1 MSKNKKIAIY
11 PGSFDPFTN
20 GHIDLVERATR
31 IFDLVIVTVAVNS
44 KKETLFTGSEREKL
58 IREAIVEKE
67 WSKSVDVEQFTG
79 LLIDFAKEKNATV
92 LLRGVR
98 QISDFEYE
106 FQMALT
112 NRRLSPN
119 LDTLFLM
126 PDENHAITSSSIVK
140 EVARWGGNISSFV
153 PPNIHTAI
161 LEKMRKRGF
170 S

>member
-1 MSKNKKIAIY
+1 MTASKKIAIY

-44 KKETLFTGSEREKL
+44 KKETLFTGQEREDL
-58 IREAIVEKE
+58 IREAINHKTWAKNVE
-67 WSKSVDVEQFTG
+67 VEQFTG
-79 LLIDFAKEKNATV
+79 LLIDFAEEKNATV

-112 NRRLSPN
+112 NRRLSPK

-140 EVARWGGNISSFV
+140 EVALWDGDISSFV
-153 PPNIHTAI
+153 PPNIHKAI
-161 LEKMRKRGF
+161 LKKMSEK
-170 S
+170 

>member
-1 MSKNKKIAIY
+1 MTASKKIAIY

-44 KKETLFTGSEREKL
+44 KKETLFTGQEREDL
-58 IREAIVEKE
+58 IREAIEKKPWSDKVE
-67 WSKSVDVEQFTG
+67 VEQFTG
-79 LLIDFAKEKNATV
+79 LLIDFAEEKSATV

-112 NRRLSPN
+112 NRRLSPM

-140 EVARWGGNISSFV
+140 EVARWDGDISSFV
-153 PPNIHTAI
+153 PPNIHKAI
-161 LEKMRKRGF
+161 LKKMDSR
-170 S
+170 

>member
-1 MSKNKKIAIY
+1 MESSKKIAIY

-44 KKETLFTGSEREKL
+44 KKETLFTGPEREQL
-58 IREAIVEKE
+58 IKGAIKDKPWSDNVE
-67 WSKSVDVEQFTG
+67 VEQFTG
-79 LLIDFAKEKNATV
+79 LLINFAEEKNATA

-140 EVARWGGNISSFV
+140 EVASWGGNITSFV
-153 PPNIHTAI
+153 PPNIHEAI
-161 LEKMRKRGF
+161 LKKME
-170 S
+170 

>member
-1 MSKNKKIAIY
+1 MTASKKIAIY

-31 IFDLVIVTVAVNS
+31 IFDLVIVTIAVNS
-44 KKETLFTGSEREKL
+44 KKETLFTGAEREAL
-58 IREAIVEKE
+58 ISEAINTKP
-67 WSKSVDVEQFTG
+67 WSDKVQVEQFNG
-79 LLIDFAKEKNATV
+79 LLVDFAEEKHATV

-112 NRRLSPN
+112 NRRLSPK

-140 EVARWGGNISSFV
+140 EIALWHGDISSFV
-153 PPNIHTAI
+153 PPNIHKAI
-161 LEKMRKRGF
+161 LKKMN
-170 S
+170 

>member
-1 MSKNKKIAIY
+1 MSDEKKIAIY

-44 KKETLFTGSEREKL
+44 KKETLFTGNEREQM
-58 IREAIVEKE
+58 IREAINEKA
-67 WSKSVDVEQFTG
+67 WSKAVEIEQFTG
-79 LLIDFAKEKNATV
+79 LLIDFAEEKNATV

-98 QISDFEYE
+98 QVSDFEYE

-161 LEKMRKRGF
+161 LKKME
-170 S
+170 

>member
-1 MSKNKKIAIY
+1 MMAKDKKIALY

-20 GHIDLVERATR
+20 GHIDVVERAIK
-31 IFDLVIVTVAVNS
+31 IFDLVIVTVAVNR
-44 KKETLFTGSEREKL
+44 KKETMFSGDERVQQIKD
-58 IREAIVEKE
+58 AVKGKPWADKVE
-67 WSKSVDVEQFTG
+67 VEQFTG
-79 LLIDFAKEKNATV
+79 LLIDFAKKKNATV

-119 LDTLFLM
+119 LDTMFLM

-140 EVARWGGNISSFV
+140 EVATWGGDISSFV
-153 PPNIHTAI
+153 PPNIYEAI
-161 LEKMRKRGF
+161 LEKVRKG
-170 S
+170 

>member
-1 MSKNKKIAIY
+1 MTDSKKIAIY

-44 KKETLFTGSEREKL
+44 KKETLFTGQEREDL
-58 IREAIVEKE
+58 IREALDKKPWSDKVE
-67 WSKSVDVEQFTG
+67 VEQFTG
-79 LLIDFAKEKNATV
+79 LLIDFAEQKNATV

-112 NRRLSPN
+112 NRRLSPK

-140 EVARWGGNISSFV
+140 EVASWDGDISSFV
-153 PPNIHTAI
+153 PPNIHKAI
-161 LEKMRKRGF
+161 LKKIG
-170 S
+170 

>member
-1 MSKNKKIAIY
+1 MTKDKKIALY

-20 GHIDLVERATR
+20 GHIDVVERAIK
-31 IFDLVIVTVAVNS
+31 IFDLVIVTVAVNR
-44 KKETLFTGSEREKL
+44 KKETMFTGEERVQQIKDAVKEKPWA
-58 IREAIVEKE
+58 EKVE
-67 WSKSVDVEQFTG
+67 VEQFTG
-79 LLIDFAKEKNATV
+79 LLIDFANKKNATV

-119 LDTLFLM
+119 LDTMFLM

-140 EVARWGGNISSFV
+140 EVATWGGDISSFV
-153 PPNIHTAI
+153 PPNIYKAI
-161 LEKMRKRGF
+161 LEKVRKG
-170 S
+170 

>member
-1 MSKNKKIAIY
+1 MPEDLKIALY

-20 GHIDLVERATR
+20 GHLDLVQRASKL
-31 IFDLVIVTVAVNS
+31 FDRLVITVAVNS
-44 KKETLFTGSEREKL
+44 KKETLFTGQERVEQ
-58 IREAIVEKE
+58 IQNAIKGKPWSHKISVEK
-67 WSKSVDVEQFTG
+67 FTG
-79 LLIDFAKEKNATV
+79 LLIDFAAKKEATV

-119 LDTLFLM
+119 LDTVFMM

-140 EVARWGGNISSFV
+140 EVAKWGGDISSFV
-153 PPNIHTAI
+153 PENIHTEI
-161 LEKMRKRGF
+161 LKKYK
-170 S
+170 SK

>member
-1 MSKNKKIAIY
+1 MSASKKIAIY

-31 IFDLVIVTVAVNS
+31 IFDLVVVTVAVNS
-44 KKETLFTGSEREKL
+44 KKETLFTGQEREDL
-58 IREAIVEKE
+58 IREAISQKPWRDKVE
-67 WSKSVDVEQFTG
+67 VEQFTG
-79 LLIDFAKEKNATV
+79 LLIDFAEEKNATV

-112 NRRLSPN
+112 NRRLAPK

-140 EVARWGGNISSFV
+140 EVALWGGDISSFV
-153 PPNIHTAI
+153 PPNINKAI
-161 LEKMRKRGF
+161 LRKMGD
-170 S
+170 